1 MKTDIFRIR
10 VGGRKRRFSIAKVPG
25 SLFRIYDSK
34 TLRADAGFFLN
45 TDEKI
50 TVVHFLPQNL
60 SNQTQ
65 PIYTKA
71 THIFA
76 KFVAELTAMCMVG
89 LELLERLCAL
99 SILRVSFAKNYG

>member
-1 MKTDIFRIR
+1 MPRFQARSSAYTI
-10 VGGRKRRFSIAKVPG
+10 RKRYVRTQV
-25 SLFRIYDSK
+25 
-34 TLRADAGFFLN
+34 FFLN
-45 TDEKI
+45 TEEKI

-99 SILRVSFAKNYG
+99 SILRVSFTKNYG